1 MSGSDE
7 SGVARVEDSELDF
20 DEDLIYTYRGV
31 LFTGIGYEE
40 VSGHGLS
47 EISYRQGMQAGPA
60 RDWYPSGVLKG
71 ESYFRENVL
80 HGPLREFDE
89 DGNVR
94 FEAVYEYGILVSSLR
109 SDGSGAVV
117 EFSEISGDSPNF
129 SLLERYRRERAWPTR
144 EE

>member
-40 VSGHGLS
+40 VPGHGFS

-60 RDWYPSGVLKG
+60 RDWYPSGALKG
-71 ESYFRENVL
+71 ESYFWENVL

-89 DGNVR
+89 DGNVQ

-109 SDGSGAVV
+109 SDASGAVV
-117 EFSEISGDSPNF
+117 ESSEISDESPNF
-129 SLLERYRRERAWPTR
+129 SLLERYRRERAWPAR